1 MRYPCDKCDFR
12 ATNSHKLKL
21 HIARKH
27 VGYSCSKCDYT
38 SDSLKNVNMHIQS
51 KHERARYPCKQCD
64 HVKSKHIEVRYPC
77 NICDCTASTASNLKQ
92 HIKIKHKGMQ
102 RFYSNS
108 NQSTFHIRVN

>member
-1 MRYPCDKCDFR
+1 MGVKYPCTKCDFSTTR
-12 ATNSHKLKL
+12 AYDLK
-21 HIARKH
+21 
-27 VGYSCSKCDYT
+27 V
-38 SDSLKNVNMHIQS
+38 
-51 KHERARYPCKQCD
+51 
-64 HVKSKHIEVRYPC
+64 HVKSKHNEVRYPC